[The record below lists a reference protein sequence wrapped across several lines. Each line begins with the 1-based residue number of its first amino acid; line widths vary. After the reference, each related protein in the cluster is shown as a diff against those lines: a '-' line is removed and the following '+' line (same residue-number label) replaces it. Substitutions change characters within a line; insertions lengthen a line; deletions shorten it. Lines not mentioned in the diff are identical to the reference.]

1 MKVKTTV
8 GEHVFDVVDIVLT
21 ASLAF
26 VILVPLLSILWS
38 SLSDPVEEMAHKG
51 LMFWPKGFTFSAYSM
66 VFKNKNILTGYRNTL
81 FIVLVGTSLNLLMTL
96 VGAYVLSRKHVFWGR
111 FMTLFVVFTMYFQGG
126 TIPFYLT
133 VKAVHL
139 DGTIWSLIIPAA
151 VNTFNLIV
159 MRTSM
164 AAVPDSLPE
173 SAMMDGASH
182 TRILFSIMVPLT
194 QATLAVITLYYAVS
208 HWNSWFN
215 AMIFLRDKSLYPL
228 QLILREILIQDET
241 ASMSAGTGNDFSLV
255 SDTIKYATIMV
266 ATLPILCVY
275 PFLQRYFVKGVM
287 VGAVKG

>member
-1 MKVKTTV
+1 
-8 GEHVFDVVDIVLT
+8 
-21 ASLAF
+21 
-26 VILVPLLSILWS
+26 
-38 SLSDPVEEMAHKG
+38 
-51 LMFWPKGFTFSAYSM
+51 
-66 VFKNKNILTGYRNTL
+66 
-81 FIVLVGTSLNLLMTL
+81 
-96 VGAYVLSRKHVFWGR
+96 
-111 FMTLFVVFTMYFQGG
+111 
-126 TIPFYLT
+126 
-133 VKAVHL
+133 
-139 DGTIWSLIIPAA
+139 
-151 VNTFNLIV
+151 
-159 MRTSM
+159 
-164 AAVPDSLPE
+164 
-173 SAMMDGASH
+173 
-182 TRILFSIMVPLT
+182 MVPLT